1 MISSDL
7 GVISGDL
14 GVISGDLPLEA
25 RLARVAV
32 KVRRVARPAAA
43 RVEAKLHLYRPI
55 SRPISRLISRNLLPR
70 RAHAAPRAEERVAA
84 PSRSARRGRA
94 ALLWRGGGRVA
105 RRESAGRGC
114 ASGPSLGHLSAIS
127 RPSLGHLSAASR
139 LHLAPS
145 LRSRASV
152 EGPSPCRAALSASS
166 GRKPCHDPRLH
177 GLMDSCDRAATKRRS
192 SSSDHLDS
200 SRISSTPLG
209 QSQLITA
216 PLLPAS
222 AVPPNGVARRSPRR
236 ERAAATAPTAAPRL
250 P

>member
-1 MISSDL
+1 M
-7 GVISGDL
+7 
-14 GVISGDLPLEA
+14 ISGDLPLET

-32 KVRRVARPAAA
+32 EVRRVARPAAA

-70 RAHAAPRAEERVAA
+70 RAHAAPRAEARVAA

-94 ALLWRGGGRVA
+94 ALLSRGGGRVGCGKA
-105 RRESAGRGC
+105 RVGGARLRVWAISLGHLSISR
-114 ASGPSLGHLSAIS
+114 PSLGHLSAIS
-127 RPSLGHLSAASR
+127 RPSLGCISAASR

-222 AVPPNGVARRSPRR
+222 AVPPNGVALRSPRR
-236 ERAAATAPTAAPRL
+236 ERAAATAPTAAPGL